1 MDCRNN
7 VSPYCLLEHEDSKQL
22 CLDLPLAH
30 SEHIN
35 VVDAEAVEEQIAD
48 EAAMEE
54 DNSQGGVAD
63 KARPDANE
71 QAGEAVEQVVLVKK
85 SEAVANA
92 VKREKSS
99 YFLLNLAGW
108 PLCYGIFS
116 CVSNFNSLCIL

>member
-1 MDCRNN
+1 MNSA
-7 VSPYCLLEHEDSKQL
+7 SPCCLLEHEDSEQS
-22 CLDLPLAH
+22 CLDLPPAQ
-30 SEHIN
+30 SEQSN
-35 VVDAEAVEEQIAD
+35 VVDAKAVEEHIAD

-63 KARPDANE
+63 MARPDANE

-99 YFLLNLAGW
+99 YFLLNFAGW

-116 CVSNFNSLCIL
+116 CVSNFNSHCIL